1 MSRRAWRR
9 TTALILGWA
18 SLVTVFY
25 AGLLPAP
32 ALDDIVWVV
41 AGFGLTP
48 FWIVVAAGE
57 LAVAI
62 GVTRRH
68 HWARILVLYGMAAMC
83 ALPFVLRAA
92 FCPARCLAPTRWA
105 LAGGTVNSRSHT
117 LPCAHQVGD
126 GCAAGAHRPMSVP
139 AAASCGGEG
148 PLDGRMSGRTLT
160 QDPHPHPH
168 LRIPARAATF
178 HSE

>member
-41 AGFGLTP
+41 AGFGLKP

-105 LAGGTVNSRSHT
+105 LAGGTVNAC
-117 LPCAHQVGD
+117 P
-126 GCAAGAHRPMSVP
+126 
-139 AAASCGGEG
+139 ASCLA
-148 PLDGRMSGRTLT
+148 PTMWAMVAPQVHIDR
-160 QDPHPHPH
+160 
-168 LRIPARAATF
+168 
-178 HSE
+178 